1 MLVSTSLRA
10 KITDFGTIR
19 QTLQGATASTS
30 LSDVAGG
37 LSLDQLSNLTFDD
50 LSMTMTAAVGTPLYM
65 APELLKGSHARSRYG
80 NKADV
85 FSFGVLMWEVFTQ
98 RLPDLLQETKAKA
111 SGPLLPALLRFLEG
125 GERLTFDDGNRT
137 FPRCCLSILCVCAFV
152 CLCAGTTGPDA
163 YIVSLPCD
171 WEPVCLFFFQSHL
184 DGTRPFTTR
193 ALSSSLSSGQRSP
206 SSWRRSPSAS
216 ELVTFSNLDKFFFDA
231 LLGSVFRFV
240 LFSSCCHVL
249 LVFLPD
255 MMNTVEC
262 DR

>member
-65 APELLKGSHARSRYG
+65 APELIKGSQARSRYG

-137 FPRCCLSILCVCAFV
+137 LPSVAACFWCVILCVCV
-152 CLCAGTTGPDA
+152 
-163 YIVSLPCD
+163 
-171 WEPVCLFFFQSHL
+171 
-184 DGTRPFTTR
+184 
-193 ALSSSLSSGQRSP
+193 
-206 SSWRRSPSAS
+206 
-216 ELVTFSNLDKFFFDA
+216 
-231 LLGSVFRFV
+231 
-240 LFSSCCHVL
+240 
-249 LVFLPD
+249 
-255 MMNTVEC
+255 
-262 DR
+262 

>member
-98 RLPDLLQETKAKA
+98 RMPDLLHELQVAP
-111 SGPLLPALLRFLEG
+111 SGPLLAALFSM
-125 GERLTFDDGNRT
+125 
-137 FPRCCLSILCVCAFV
+137 LSIGKRL
-152 CLCAGTTGPDA
+152 
-163 YIVSLPCD
+163 
-171 WEPVCLFFFQSHL
+171 Q
-184 DGTRPFTTR
+184 
-193 ALSSSLSSGQRSP
+193 
-206 SSWRRSPSAS
+206 
-216 ELVTFSNLDKFFFDA
+216 FDA
-231 LLGSVFRFV
+231 NNGMCPGLQQSK
-240 LFSSCCHVL
+240 
-249 LVFLPD
+249 
-255 MMNTVEC
+255 
-262 DR
+262 